1 MLAVEFCVMPEQA
14 FQLTGSGMILI
25 NPPWKL
31 DQQLRGLL
39 PWLTSRLAAG
49 GQGRWSVDWLTGE
62 TLAA

>member
-1 MLAVEFCVMPEQA
+1 MPEQA